1 MNNSTFNIRVY
12 GLLIHNSSILI
23 AEQLYRNMLLRKFP
37 GGGLNYG
44 EGIIDCLKREFVE
57 ELQLDIEVVSHY
69 YTTDFFVQS
78 IFQELN
84 QVISIYYKVRP
95 AEGINHPLP
104 AYNGLPSLEGDETFR
119 WVAFSELAKEEFLA
133 PIESRVAEMLY
144 DDYIKGII

>member
-1 MNNSTFNIRVY
+1 M
-12 GLLIHNSSILI
+12 IHNSSLLV

-44 EGIIDCLKREFVE
+44 EGIIDCLKREFME
-57 ELQLDIEVVSHY
+57 ELNLQVEVVSHY

-84 QVISIYYKVRP
+84 QVISIYYKVKP
-95 AEGINHPLP
+95 AEGIDYPLP
-104 AYNGLPSLEGDETFR
+104 QYTGLPSNEGDETFR
-119 WVAFSELAKEEFLA
+119 WISLSELSKEVFMA

-144 DDYIKGII
+144 DDFVKGII

>member
-1 MNNSTFNIRVY
+1 M
-12 GLLIHNSSILI
+12 IHNSSVLI

-44 EGIIDCLKREFVE
+44 EGIIDCLKREFME
-57 ELQLDIEVVSHY
+57 ELQLEIDVISHY

-84 QVISIYYKVRP
+84 QVISIYYKVKP
-95 AEGINHPLP
+95 AEGAEHPFP
-104 AYNGLPSLEGDETFR
+104 EYPGLPLKEGDENFR
-119 WVAFSELAKEEFLA
+119 WVALSELSKEEFML

-144 DDYIKGII
+144 ADFVKGIT